1 MHARSVEPWRHSH
14 VFLGSDHDRN
24 EQRTRLVIGLT
35 LVMMVGE
42 IAAGMVFGSM
52 ALLADGWHMA
62 THAGALGIAAFAYAY
77 ARRHAR
83 NPRYSFGTG
92 KVGDLAAFASAIVLA
107 LVAALVAWESAVR
120 LLHPVNIAFE
130 EAIAVATLGLG
141 VNLVSAALLGGHGH
155 GHSQHHDHDHHHGHS
170 HDHGQDTNLRSA
182 YLHVLA
188 DALTSVTAILALV
201 AGRWFGW
208 FWMDPLMGI
217 VGSLVI
223 ARWSYGLLRDSG
235 RVLLDTQP
243 APHLAGDIAAAIE
256 ADGDTRIAD
265 LHLWRVGP
273 GRVAAIIA
281 LVTDHPQ
288 PPAHYK
294 ALLAGHAELAHVT
307 VEVNTCP
314 GHG

>member
-1 MHARSVEPWRHSH
+1 
-14 VFLGSDHDRN
+14 
-24 EQRTRLVIGLT
+24 
-35 LVMMVGE
+35 
-42 IAAGMVFGSM
+42 
-52 ALLADGWHMA
+52 
-62 THAGALGIAAFAYAY
+62 
-77 ARRHAR
+77 
-83 NPRYSFGTG
+83 
-92 KVGDLAAFASAIVLA
+92 
-107 LVAALVAWESAVR
+107 
-120 LLHPVNIAFE
+120 
-130 EAIAVATLGLG
+130 
-141 VNLVSAALLGGHGH
+141 
-155 GHSQHHDHDHHHGHS
+155 
-170 HDHGQDTNLRSA
+170 
-182 YLHVLA
+182 
-188 DALTSVTAILALV
+188 
-201 AGRWFGW
+201 
-208 FWMDPLMGI
+208 MGI